1 MITMFNK
8 KTNSNVEVYAFNIDN
23 SMALC
28 YNPSQAANNNGNGW
42 QKCSVKNLIPLGY
55 VNNGEYIS
63 KTERNNAKSQLKIVD
78 AVWRCTD
85 GMCFAHSNIEK
96 AIDHQ
101 RELIKKENADN
112 GE

>member
-8 KTNSNVEVYAFNIDN
+8 KTNSNVEVYAFSIDN

-42 QKCSVKNLIPLGY
+42 QKCSVKYLIPLDY
-55 VNNGEYIS
+55 VSHGEYIS
-63 KTERNNAKSQLKIVD
+63 KTERNNVKSRLKIVD
-78 AVWRCTD
+78 AVWQCTD
-85 GMCFAHSNIEK
+85 GLCFSHREIEK

-101 RELIKKENADN
+101 RELMKGADEN
-112 GE
+112 E